1 MEELILFCNGCKKSL
16 SYTEYVFVIEGSPID
31 PYFYI
36 NKINRRYNLVKFTC
50 RLCEDER
57 ETWKSYS
64 LLERK
69 Q

>member
-1 MEELILFCNGCKKSL
+1 MEKLSLYCSTCEKS
-16 SYTEYVFVIEGSPID
+16 SVYTEYVFLIEGSPID
-31 PYFYI
+31 PSFYI

-50 RLCEDER
+50 KLCGDEK